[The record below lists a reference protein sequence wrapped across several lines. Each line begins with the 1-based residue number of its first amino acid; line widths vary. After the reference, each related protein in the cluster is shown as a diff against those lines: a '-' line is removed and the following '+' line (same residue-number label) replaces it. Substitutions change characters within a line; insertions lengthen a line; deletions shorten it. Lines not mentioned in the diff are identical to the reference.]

1 MIQDWILAI
10 FCLIALIAI
19 PAELIWVEWY
29 IPNIEK
35 KKKSSPN
42 KC

>member
-1 MIQDWILAI
+1 MIQDWILAL

-29 IPNIEK
+29 IPKEEK
-35 KKKSSPN
+35 MKKEQSQ
-42 KC
+42 

>member
-1 MIQDWILAI
+1 MIQDWILAL
-10 FCLIALIAI
+10 FCLIALFAI

-29 IPNIEK
+29 IPNEGK
-35 KKKSSPN
+35 KKKTPS